1 MVNRCCRSA
10 RFKHDQK
17 MKNNSTSILA
27 ALVRTLSTYRNAA
40 IAGPLFFGIVSL
52 LLGAD
57 TNWDLQNYHLYN
69 AYALLN
75 GKLDIDLAAAGFQ
88 TYFNPMLDVPYY
100 LAMEHLPPRLVGF
113 LMGAMHG
120 LSFVL
125 LLAICRIALPKLS
138 QEEKIYIPTL
148 LAMAGCLT
156 ANFLSEI
163 GSSMGDDTTALF
175 CLFSILVILT
185 NQNRVQQRIL
195 VGLGV
200 YLAAGLLM
208 GMGVGLKLTNA
219 PYAVAVCFGLFVFP
233 LTWTKRFQLAFVF
246 GIGVLAGI
254 ACINGYWFYMMW
266 LKFGNPLF
274 PQFNNIFKNPL
285 AASVAV
291 GDTSWLPKN
300 IWQQIFWPFI
310 ISADAQKVGQI
321 AIRQII
327 WALVYFFLFAF
338 LVKAV
343 YFKFSNRN
351 AEKIEPTEKF
361 ILGIV
366 VIGFFV
372 WMKLFSIYRYLVPL
386 DMLAPLA
393 VFILGKAVLP
403 YILAKRVTGISIA
416 IATLIVLS
424 GTRTWWHEPWGEKLL
439 HAEVPA
445 LSNPSRTTVLMLEGD
460 PPWAWL
466 AIAFPVKVAFI
477 QIQGNFPQGPGF
489 SEHVKKV
496 LQERNGPTFAQFSSA
511 WDNTAEKVDRIRAQ
525 AEWLGLT
532 RSESR
537 CESLEWVVKKFRL
550 RAAVVPF
557 SQQSGIACRLEV
569 KGKETKRDLELESR
583 VERDKAREALKTYG
597 FTILDQSCTQHRA
610 GIASEVRIYQ
620 WCPVTKIGN
629 Q

>member
-1 MVNRCCRSA
+1 
-10 RFKHDQK
+10 
-17 MKNNSTSILA
+17 MKKTASSFLT

-40 IAGPLFFGIVSL
+40 IAGPLVFGTVSL

-69 AYALLN
+69 AYAFLN
-75 GKLDIDLAAAGFQ
+75 EKLDIDLAAAGFQ

-113 LMGAMHG
+113 LMGGMHG
-120 LSFVL
+120 LNFVL
-125 LLAICRIALPKLS
+125 LLGICRIALPKLS
-138 QEEKIYIPTL
+138 QEEKVYIPTL
-148 LAMAGCLT
+148 LALAGCLT

-175 CLFSILVILT
+175 CLSSILVILT
-185 NQNRVQQRIL
+185 NQNRVQQRLL
-195 VGLGV
+195 VSLGV
-200 YLAAGLLM
+200 FLAAGLLM

-219 PYAVAVCFGLFVFP
+219 PYAVAVCVGLFVFP
-233 LTWTKRFQLAFVF
+233 LTWTKRFQLAFIF
-246 GIGVLAGI
+246 GIGVLVGI
-254 ACINGYWFYMMW
+254 ACMNGYWFYTMW

-274 PQFNNIFKNPL
+274 PQFNNIFNNPL

-300 IWQQIFWPFI
+300 IWQQICWPFI

-321 AIRQII
+321 AVRQVI
-327 WALVYFFLFAF
+327 WALAYLFLIAF

-343 YFKFSNRN
+343 YFRFSNRN
-351 AEKIEPTEKF
+351 AEKMEPSERF

-393 VFILGKAVLP
+393 VFILCKAVLP
-403 YILAKRVTGISIA
+403 YILAKRLTGISIA

-424 GTRTWWHEPWGEKLL
+424 GIRTWWHEPWGEKLL
-439 HAEVPA
+439 HVEVPA
-445 LSNPSRTTVLMLEGD
+445 LSDPSRTTVLMLEGD

-466 AIAFPVKVAFI
+466 AIAFPVNVAFI
-477 QIQGNFPQGPGF
+477 QIQGNFPQGPGYPD
-489 SEHVKKV
+489 HVKKI
-496 LQERNGPTFAQFSSA
+496 LQERNGPTFAQFSGA
-511 WDNTAEKVDRIRAQ
+511 WDNAAEKVDRIRDQ
-525 AEWLGLT
+525 VERLGLT
-532 RSESR
+532 KNESR
-537 CESLEWVVKKFRL
+537 CESLEWVVERFRL
-550 RAAVVPF
+550 RAAVVPV
-557 SQQSGIACRLEV
+557 SQQPGIACRLEL
-569 KGKETKRDLELESR
+569 KGKDAKRDLDLER
-583 VERDKAREALKTYG
+583 RGERDKARQALTTYG
-597 FTILDQSCTQHRA
+597 FTILEQSCTQHRA

-620 WCPVTKIGN
+620 WCPVIPIGN
-629 Q
+629 